1 MTRTIKHNKTS
12 KRFNRN
18 SRKLK
23 NNKSGG
29 GGNGIIVEERF
40 STGKPTYKN
49 MISKGI
55 VHITE
60 AVGINV
66 ARDMKQEEFGTVIN
80 NLQINM
86 ENDTVQYN
94 NLMNSYDTFKQELIE
109 EFRRKEESIRQND
122 IKISRQKNIQ
132 EQTGQDI
139 DLTEDKVE
147 DLTRKEGISDVNATK
162 IESEISSLKRTYLAF
177 QVLMVISMII
187 VGILVKK
194 MVF

>member
-1 MTRTIKHNKTS
+1 
-12 KRFNRN
+12 
-18 SRKLK
+18 
-23 NNKSGG
+23 
-29 GGNGIIVEERF
+29 
-40 STGKPTYKN
+40 
-49 MISKGI
+49 
-55 VHITE
+55 
-60 AVGINV
+60 
-66 ARDMKQEEFGTVIN
+66 MK
-80 NLQINM
+80 
-86 ENDTVQYN
+86 
-94 NLMNSYDTFKQELIE
+94 SYDTFKQELIE

-132 EQTGQDI
+132 EQTSQDI